1 AALIDD
7 SSVAE
12 HLSNPVA
19 PWSQSSSGL
28 LLYNFRVYVPDSK
41 DLRLRIL
48 QIKHD
53 HPTAGHQ
60 GFKKTLKLVK
70 QEFYWPALVSFVSD
84 FCRRCDNCHRN
95 KSARHKPYGLLKQL
109 PIPERPWESI
119 SADFIVELPAPL
131 ASDTNLT
138 HNSILVIIDR
148 LTKMAHFIPTMTTA
162 TSADLARLY
171 VTHIFTKQG
180 VRSDIVSD
188 RGSTFTS
195 QFMSSLGRLLNIKL
209 NYSTAYHP
217 QTDGQTER
225 TNQQI
230 EGYLRLYANYDQNN
244 WSDLLP
250 IAEFAYNNAQ
260 HSATQVSPFFANYGY
275 NPRAT
280 LHLDVTVPDPI
291 AHDFS
296 QDLSALHQ
304 YCREQIKI
312 AQAQYQLPADRR
324 RQPAPTLNVGDR
336 VWLNAKHITTKRPS
350 KKLDHKR
357 LGPFRI
363 SKKISSHAFRLELP
377 HGMRFLHPV
386 FHISLL
392 EPYHT
397 NTIPNRVQP
406 PPLPVEI
413 DGHTKYEVAAILNSR
428 RRRQRLEYLVQW
440 KGFE

>member
-1 AALIDD
+1 MGI
-7 SSVAE
+7 
-12 HLSNPVA
+12 H
-19 PWSQSSSGL
+19 
-28 LLYNFRVYVPDSK
+28 FRVLHRRASTIHGFRIPNHAQCDPCSCGQVDEDGIVHTDFHLRFRIYVVHVFSK
-41 DLRLRIL
+41 
-48 QIKHD
+48 H
-53 HPTAGHQ
+53 
-60 GFKKTLKLVK
+60 
-70 QEFYWPALVSFVSD
+70 
-84 FCRRCDNCHRN
+84 
-95 KSARHKPYGLLKQL
+95 
-109 PIPERPWESI
+109 
-119 SADFIVELPAPL
+119 
-131 ASDTNLT
+131 
-138 HNSILVIIDR
+138 
-148 LTKMAHFIPTMTTA
+148 
-162 TSADLARLY
+162 
-171 VTHIFTKQG
+171 G
-180 VRSDIVSD
+180 VPSDIVSD

-260 HSATQVSPFFANYGY
+260 HSATQVSPFFANYAY
-275 NPRAT
+275 NPCAT
-280 LHLDVTVPDPI
+280 LHLDVTVPDPT

-296 QDLSALHQ
+296 HDLSTLHQ
-304 YCREQIKI
+304 YCWEQIKI
-312 AQAQYQLPADRR
+312 AQAQYQLPADCR
-324 RQPAPTLNVGDR
+324 RQSALTRNVGDR

-357 LGPFRI
+357 LGPFQV

-413 DGHTKYEVAAILNSR
+413 DGHTEYEVAAILDSRLR
-428 RRRQRLEYLVQW
+428 RRRLEYLVQW
-440 KGFE
+440 KGFENTAESTTGDPSDHVNHSPVRIAIFHRLHPSKPRSD